1 MIEENG
7 AVVSVTNLFKSF
19 GTVMAVNDITFE
31 VKPGEI
37 FGLLGPNGAG
47 KTTTVKQILG
57 LLEQERGEIKV
68 FGLDP
73 NKDDVEI
80 KRNIGYVSEDPLIYK
95 SMTPRMLF
103 NFIASIRGMDEAET
117 TKKLQYYF
125 ESLEAVEY
133 YDKLVATLSRGN
145 KQKMQ
150 VIAALIHDPQLLI
163 MDEPLTGL
171 DAKSAKVVKEILELH
186 KERGG
191 SVIFST
197 HILEVAEEM
206 CDRIA
211 ILDKG
216 KIIAMGTIDELSK
229 MANKVGADLEDI
241 FLKLTNQDESVSH
254 IVTNLRNMMNGGK
267 K

>member
-1 MIEENG
+1 
-7 AVVSVTNLFKSF
+7 
-19 GTVMAVNDITFE
+19 
-31 VKPGEI
+31 
-37 FGLLGPNGAG
+37 
-47 KTTTVKQILG
+47 
-57 LLEQERGEIKV
+57 
-68 FGLDP
+68 
-73 NKDDVEI
+73 
-80 KRNIGYVSEDPLIYK
+80 
-95 SMTPRMLF
+95 
-103 NFIASIRGMDEAET
+103 MDESET

-125 ESLEAVEY
+125 ESFEAVEY

-150 VIAALIHDPQLLI
+150 VIAALIHEPLLLI

-186 KERGG
+186 TERGG

-211 ILDKG
+211 IMDRG
-216 KIIAMGTIDELSK
+216 KIIAMGTIEELSK

-241 FLKLTNQDESVSH
+241 FLKLTNQDESVNH
-254 IVTNLRNMMNGGK
+254 IVKNLRNMINGNK
-267 K
+267 RS

>member
-1 MIEENG
+1 
-7 AVVSVTNLFKSF
+7 
-19 GTVMAVNDITFE
+19 
-31 VKPGEI
+31 
-37 FGLLGPNGAG
+37 
-47 KTTTVKQILG
+47 
-57 LLEQERGEIKV
+57 
-68 FGLDP
+68 
-73 NKDDVEI
+73 
-80 KRNIGYVSEDPLIYK
+80 
-95 SMTPRMLF
+95 MTPRMLF
-103 NFIASIRGMDEAET
+103 NFIASIRGMDESET
-117 TKKLQYYF
+117 TEKLQNYF

-150 VIAALIHDPQLLI
+150 VIAALIHDPLLLI

-171 DAKSAKVVKEILELH
+171 DAKSSKVVKEILELH

-211 ILDKG
+211 IMDRG
-216 KIIAMGTIDELSK
+216 KIIAMGTVEELSK

-241 FLKLTNQDESVSH
+241 FLKLTNQDESVNH
-254 IVTNLRNMMNGGK
+254 IVKNLRKMINGNK
-267 K
+267 

>member
-1 MIEENG
+1 
-7 AVVSVTNLFKSF
+7 
-19 GTVMAVNDITFE
+19 
-31 VKPGEI
+31 
-37 FGLLGPNGAG
+37 
-47 KTTTVKQILG
+47 
-57 LLEQERGEIKV
+57 
-68 FGLDP
+68 
-73 NKDDVEI
+73 
-80 KRNIGYVSEDPLIYK
+80 
-95 SMTPRMLF
+95 MLF
-103 NFIASIRGMDEAET
+103 NFIASIRGMDESET
-117 TKKLQYYF
+117 TEKLQNYF

-150 VIAALIHDPQLLI
+150 VIAALIHDPLLLI

-171 DAKSAKVVKEILELH
+171 DAKSSKVVKEILELH

-211 ILDKG
+211 IMDRG
-216 KIIAMGTIDELSK
+216 KIIAMGTVEELSK

-241 FLKLTNQDESVSH
+241 FLKLTNQDESVNH
-254 IVTNLRNMMNGGK
+254 IVKNLRKMINGNK
-267 K
+267 